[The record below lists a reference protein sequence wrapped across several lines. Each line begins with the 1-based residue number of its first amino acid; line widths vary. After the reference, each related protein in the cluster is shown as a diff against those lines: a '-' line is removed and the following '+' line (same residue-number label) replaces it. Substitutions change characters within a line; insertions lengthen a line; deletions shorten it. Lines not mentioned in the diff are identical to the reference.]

1 MSMFIWD
8 IAPWMRQTTVQLN
21 SMAEMLEAVAANQS
35 LMMDMIAQ
43 LQPKDLSPEQQKTLN
58 EIYER
63 SMMTRAKME
72 AVKRT

>member
-1 MSMFIWD
+1 MFIWD

-21 SMAEMLEAVAANQS
+21 AMTEMLEAMEANQA
-35 LMMDMIAQ
+35 LIVDM
-43 LQPKDLSPEQQKTLN
+43 LSHMQPKDMSPEQQKMLN

-63 SMMTRAKME
+63 AVTTRAKME